1 MGIAA
6 LNPSYAG
13 CIATGS
19 ADASASTFQLERYLA
34 PANLAYENIAVD
46 EHAALFVCVYGNMTT
61 SFYGEVRRDE

>member
-46 EHAALFVCVYGNMTT
+46 EHAALFVCGLWQHDDLL
-61 SFYGEVRRDE
+61 SRSVRRDE